1 MCGATATIFTAEKF
15 CENLILE
22 DNFNNTLLKT
32 CPSETLL
39 CLGIVTK
46 LIKKC

>member
-22 DNFNNTLLKT
+22 DNVNNTFY
-32 CPSETLL
+32 
-39 CLGIVTK
+39 
-46 LIKKC
+46 